1 MAQAE
6 TELLGDLTGEF
17 RIKALR
23 QARISAWA
31 LIGVFLIVV
40 LWASFAT
47 MNETVR
53 GSGTIVPSSRMQTIQ
68 SLEGGILEVLHVGEG
83 DVVKEGDLLA
93 KISDTQARSEYL
105 EMKSEYD
112 ALDVEVQ
119 RLEAEVLGRTN
130 VAFTSDRNQD
140 KADLEM
146 DLFQARQNTLQRTVE
161 AKQKQVDAIQEKIDL
176 MTPLTESGAVSK
188 AELIDLRERQAGIIG
203 DLEKVKND
211 FTQESYRNL
220 VEKRARMDSLR
231 QGMLQ
236 SEDRLE
242 RTEVRARVSGRI
254 NNINITTSGGVI
266 RPGET
271 IMEVSPE
278 DDQLVIETLIA
289 PRDVALV
296 APGMDASVKI
306 TAYDFSIYGDIP
318 GTVVNISPD
327 TVESPDPQD
336 KTPYYKVLVKTEK
349 SYLERAGQQYPLRSG
364 MLAEVDILGEKR
376 TILNYL
382 IRPIIKARLQ

>member
-1 MAQAE
+1 MSQGE
-6 TELLGDLTGEF
+6 TGMLGDLTGEF

-31 LIGVFLIVV
+31 LIGVFIVV
-40 LWASFAT
+40 VTWASLAS
-47 MNETVR
+47 MNETIR
-53 GSGTIVPSSRMQTIQ
+53 GAGTIVPSSRMQTIQ
-68 SLEGGILEVLHVGEG
+68 SLEGGILEALHVGEG
-83 DVVKEGDLLA
+83 DVVTEGALLA
-93 KISDTQARSEYL
+93 KISDTQAKSEYL
-105 EMKSEYD
+105 EMKSEFD

-119 RLEAEVLGRTN
+119 RLEAEVLGRTD
-130 VAFTSDRNQD
+130 VVFSSDGNAA
-140 KADLEM
+140 KAELEM
-146 DLFQARQNTLQRTVE
+146 DLFRARQNTLLRTVE

-176 MTPLTESGAVSK
+176 MTPLAASGAVSR
-188 AELIDLRERQAGIIG
+188 AELIDLNERQAGIIG

-211 FTQESYRNL
+211 FTQQSYRDL

-231 QGMLQ
+231 EAMLQ
-236 SEDRLE
+236 SEDRLN
-242 RTEVRARVSGRI
+242 RTEIRARVSGRI

-318 GTVVNISPD
+318 GKVMNISPD
-327 TVESPDPQD
+327 TVEGPDPQD
-336 KTPYYKVLVKTEK
+336 KTPYYKVLVETEK
-349 SYLERAGQQYPLRSG
+349 AYLERAGQQYPLKSG

-376 TILNYL
+376 TILNYM